1 MMTNDLIAALPAAD
15 RRHLLTFC
23 EPMSLVAAVTL
34 SGHRDAAKFLLF
46 PGSGAVALLGQ
57 AQGHPAL
64 AVSLVGHEGV
74 IGAHLLLGIPQAP
87 MAARVLYAGE
97 AWRVSRHDFGH
108 ALNDS
113 GVLRRKLLQY
123 LVCQTDQLARS
134 VACLCFHK
142 IPQRLARWLLMCDDR
157 SQAHQFRATHEVL
170 AMMLGVRRVS
180 VTLAARAL
188 QGQGLIDYHRGEF
201 TVLNHAALCTA
212 SCACYG
218 EDLQA
223 RKVFKL
229 RR

>member
-15 RRHLLTFC
+15 RRHLLTIC
-23 EPMSLVAAVTL
+23 EPMSLAAALTL

-46 PGSGAVALLGQ
+46 PSSGAVALLGQ
-57 AQGHPAL
+57 AHGHPAL

-74 IGAHLLLGIPQAP
+74 IGAHLVLGIPQAP

-97 AWRVSRHDFGH
+97 AWRVSRQDFGH

-113 GVLRRKLLQY
+113 GMLRRKLMQY
-123 LVCQTDQLARS
+123 LVSQTDQLARA
-134 VACLCFHK
+134 VACLCFHS

-157 SQAHQFRATHEVL
+157 SQAHHFRVTHEVL
-170 AMMLGVRRVS
+170 AVMLGVRRVS
-180 VTLAARAL
+180 VTLAALEL
-188 QGQGLIDYHRGEF
+188 QGQGFIDYHRGEF
-201 TVLNHAALCTA
+201 TVLDHAALCTA

-218 EDLQA
+218 EDLRA